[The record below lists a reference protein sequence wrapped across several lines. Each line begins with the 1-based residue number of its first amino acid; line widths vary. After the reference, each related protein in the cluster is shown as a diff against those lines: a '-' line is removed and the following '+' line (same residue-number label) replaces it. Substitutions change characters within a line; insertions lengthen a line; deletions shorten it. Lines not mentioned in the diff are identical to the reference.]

1 MALTAA
7 RSTFRNAIKPIGESI
22 AFDVLDSDATTTG
35 DRTRTYDFLVDSDF
49 VLTKLLATK
58 TVQDGVAACILTVQV
73 QKLTKG
79 ADADS
84 VASVIAQVGFAAS
97 VVKGTTVLA
106 GLRTTGQAVIG
117 QTDGTA
123 QTSQF
128 PNGTV
133 TDPLTKVV
141 SNEVT
146 SGSSPSQQRIRI
158 SITANATGA
167 IRTNMS
173 CFIRCDFSRF
183 GNTKKTGA
191 EELITVSASDPVS
204 N

>member
-7 RSTFRNAIKPIGESI
+7 RATFRNAIKPVGESI

-35 DRTRTYDFLVDSDF
+35 GRTRTYDFLIDSDF

-58 TVQDGVAACILTVQV
+58 TVVDGVAGCIVTIQV

-79 ADADS
+79 TDTNS
-84 VASVIAQVGFAAS
+84 VASVIAQVGFIAQAI
-97 VVKGTTVLA
+97 KGTTVLA
-106 GLRTTGQAVIG
+106 GLGTAGQLVIG

-128 PNGTV
+128 PNGTFA
-133 TDPLTKVV
+133 DPLTKVV
-141 SNEVT
+141 ANEVA

-167 IRTNMS
+167 IVTNMS
-173 CFIRCDFSRF
+173 CFIRCDFARF
-183 GNTKKTGA
+183 NDTRRTGA
-191 EELITVSASDPVS
+191 EELISVLSSDA
-204 N
+204 